1 MELLL
6 VLEVFPWFYGVFK
19 EVLICIFLIIGAPLS
34 RAFSPELHFGSKS
47 SYLFLPKDG
56 KALVDS
62 KDEDI
67 LIDFYNADEWVE
79 NRISK
84 FHVNKLQYLKD
95 SLKDAKE
102 FSDSLARSPLSNH
115 VFVVV
120 TSDAWPTP
128 TRLKAHFKTQR
139 AKNRNNT
146 DQQQELKISSPCHF
160 ESGDGVVSK
169 DTAMMPLGYD
179 YHVLYTKFSHVGMM
193 NDLETIEKALALIY
207 GTKNAA

>member
-1 MELLL
+1 M
-6 VLEVFPWFYGVFK
+6 
-19 EVLICIFLIIGAPLS
+19 
-34 RAFSPELHFGSKS
+34 
-47 SYLFLPKDG
+47 
-56 KALVDS
+56 VDS

-67 LIDFYNADEWVE
+67 LIDFFNAEEWME

-102 FSDSLARSPLSNH
+102 FSDSLARSPLAKH

-120 TSDAWPTP
+120 TSDSWPTP
-128 TRLKAHFKTQR
+128 TRLKAYYKTHR
-139 AKNRNNT
+139 YKNRDIQ
-146 DQQQELKISSPCHF
+146 DQQFNHTELKISSPCHF
-160 ESGDGVVSK
+160 EPGDGVVSK
-169 DTAMMPLGYD
+169 ETAMMPPGYD

-207 GTKNAA
+207 GSKNAS